1 LNVHSGRKVRRKK
14 IGVGSF
20 NHKILPL
27 IKSEESMTKNYFKEF
42 LTADEEKKPFRISCF
57 RSERP
62 ALLLE
67 KAAKKV
73 WVS

>member
-1 LNVHSGRKVRRKK
+1 
-14 IGVGSF
+14 
-20 NHKILPL
+20 
-27 IKSEESMTKNYFKEF
+27 MTKNYFKEF